1 MDIAGPGMIS
11 CNKYSIFAM
20 YPARST
26 FFVALLGMLAATA
39 TLSAKAAGLLWLL
52 LVIYALVQGGR
63 RAWEGKCGATP
74 AFHQSV
80 ALAWLGLTVL
90 ALALRAVA
98 MLHWGDSWQE
108 RHAELRLLLGAAAV
122 WVWLRFGRQEERSL
136 SWLGTLTYGF
146 AGACVL
152 GLGHVAWVGREQL
165 TTHPI
170 AWAIG
175 VSLLSIWLLHSALWL
190 SQSKSEKWVWL
201 AGGLCGVLAVLTSQ
215 SRGAFGVV
223 LWWTAVGVWHLW
235 ASADPKAL
243 ARKVVLWGLLLAA
256 IATVGVTTG
265 LLSRPA
271 HVLEQAVT
279 EYEAT
284 KNSTKG
290 AESTSF
296 GARLYMWQRSVVA
309 VASSPIWGYGQA
321 GRKELI
327 YQWGREADSAL
338 VQSLG
343 HAHNQ
348 YLNDL
353 LDGGVFGLASGLV
366 YVLGLGCLV
375 AWLLAKGRLFAGW
388 TLGGS
393 VLMHATAG
401 LSNVNFAHNYYSI
414 VLSLVVGLALLHS
427 INSSSP
433 R

>member
-1 MDIAGPGMIS
+1 MIL
-11 CNKYSIFAM
+11 CNTFSIFAM
-20 YPARST
+20 YPAGST
-26 FFVALLGMLAATA
+26 FFVAFLGVLAAMA
-39 TLSAKAAGLLWLL
+39 TLSSKAAGLLWLL
-52 LVIYALVQGGR
+52 LVFYALVQGGR
-63 RAWEGKCGATP
+63 RAWADKDGFTP
-74 AFHQSV
+74 AFQQSV
-80 ALAWLGLTVL
+80 TLTWLGLTVL

-136 SWLGTLTYGF
+136 SWLNTLAYGF
-146 AGACVL
+146 AVACVL
-152 GLGHVAWVGREQL
+152 GLGRVAWMGREHL

-170 AWAIG
+170 AWAVG

-190 SQSKSEKWVWL
+190 AQSKAEKWVWL
-201 AGGLCGVLAVLTSQ
+201 GGGLCGVLAVLTSQ

-223 LWWTAVGVWHLW
+223 LWWAALGMWHLW

-243 ARKVVLWGLLLAA
+243 ARKVLLWGLLLAA

-265 LLSRPA
+265 LLNRPV

-284 KNSTKG
+284 ENNTKG

-296 GARLYMWQRSVVA
+296 GARLYMWQRSLGA
-309 VASSPIWGYGQA
+309 VATSPIWGYGQA

-327 YQWGREADSAL
+327 DQWGREADSTL

-348 YLNDL
+348 YLNDW
-353 LDGGVFGLASGLV
+353 LDGGVFGLTSGLV
-366 YVLGLGCLV
+366 YVLGLAGLA

-393 VLMHATAG
+393 VFMHATAG

-414 VLSLVVGLALLHS
+414 VLSLVVGVSLANTHIPL
-427 INSSSP
+427 IGANN